1 MTLFQPFLHR
11 VSHLLE
17 EFEEVLLKKDSIN
30 ELKVKYETH
39 SGIESGGI
47 AGAGVVVTLAL
58 WIRAAVDSDA
68 GARGELVA
76 RGAQHRVR
84 RRRSR
89 IQTTGQRAGGHQKLW
104 RENFKINLICPVGT
118 SLRKKLQWFIKNM
131 VLIRNMRSKNNC
143 MK

>member
-58 WIRAAVDSDA
+58 
-68 GARGELVA
+68 
-76 RGAQHRVR
+76 
-84 RRRSR
+84 
-89 IQTTGQRAGGHQKLW
+89 
-104 RENFKINLICPVGT
+104 
-118 SLRKKLQWFIKNM
+118 
-131 VLIRNMRSKNNC
+131 
-143 MK
+143 